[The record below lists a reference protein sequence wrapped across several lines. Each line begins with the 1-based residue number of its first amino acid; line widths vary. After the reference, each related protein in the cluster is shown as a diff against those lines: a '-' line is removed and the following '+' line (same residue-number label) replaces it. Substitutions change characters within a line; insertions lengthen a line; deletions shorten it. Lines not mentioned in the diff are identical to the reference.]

1 MDYTAIFDYIEYYSK
16 EILYCQYNDLFGP
29 TQPELGCI
37 IYIWYF
43 IRKFKGIF
51 RS

>member
-1 MDYTAIFDYIEYYSK
+1 MNYTEIFDLIKYYYDNVLLC
-16 EILYCQYNDLFGP
+16 EYNDLFGP
-29 TQPELGCI
+29 THPELGCI